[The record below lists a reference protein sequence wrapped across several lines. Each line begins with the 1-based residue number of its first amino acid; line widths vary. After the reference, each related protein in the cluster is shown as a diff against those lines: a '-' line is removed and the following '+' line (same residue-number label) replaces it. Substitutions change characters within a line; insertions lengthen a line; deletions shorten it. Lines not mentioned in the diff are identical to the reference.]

1 MTSVVSEKLRRQRAS
16 WPPNW
21 RPGFQNPEDLR
32 GVVKISS
39 LRKKKAD
46 V

>member
-1 MTSVVSEKLRRQRAS
+1 MTSVVSEKTAPAS

-39 LRKKKAD
+39 LRKKNAD